1 MLFIAKNDNIAEI
14 KYRDS
19 TFNIMYR
26 GVPLGRGTVP
36 GFYQAVSVDR
46 MSLLQ
51 ADVAELVRMDR
62 VSLSATPAFQ
72 KEWIGQNFTDP
83 NDRPILHLVLE
94 FPLKKNGI
102 TPFCNIRL
110 SKRMDR
116 VESFSLG
123 HCVDVRLLLALCF
136 TSILVK
142 PPHAFL
148 LIYANFWGCMWC
160 YRAPAPHLN
169 DFLGLDHQVNDRF
182 SCGAI
187 VPSE

>member
-1 MLFIAKNDNIAEI
+1 MLFTAKNDNIAEI

-51 ADVAELVRMDR
+51 ADAAKLVRMDR

-72 KEWIGQNFTDP
+72 KEWIG
-83 NDRPILHLVLE
+83 
-94 FPLKKNGI
+94 
-102 TPFCNIRL
+102 
-110 SKRMDR
+110 
-116 VESFSLG
+116 
-123 HCVDVRLLLALCF
+123 
-136 TSILVK
+136 ILVK

-160 YRAPAPHLN
+160 YRAPVPHLN

>member
-1 MLFIAKNDNIAEI
+1 MLFTAKNDNIAEI

-26 GVPLGRGTVP
+26 GVPLGRGTVS

-51 ADVAELVRMDR
+51 ADAAELVRMDR

-83 NDRPILHLVLE
+83 NDRLILHLVLE
-94 FPLKKNGI
+94 FPFKKNGQSI
-102 TPFCNIRL
+102 
-110 SKRMDR
+110 
-116 VESFSLG
+116 SLF
-123 HCVDVRLLLALCF
+123 ALCF

-148 LIYANFWGCMWC
+148 LIYANF
-160 YRAPAPHLN
+160 
-169 DFLGLDHQVNDRF
+169 
-182 SCGAI
+182 
-187 VPSE
+187 